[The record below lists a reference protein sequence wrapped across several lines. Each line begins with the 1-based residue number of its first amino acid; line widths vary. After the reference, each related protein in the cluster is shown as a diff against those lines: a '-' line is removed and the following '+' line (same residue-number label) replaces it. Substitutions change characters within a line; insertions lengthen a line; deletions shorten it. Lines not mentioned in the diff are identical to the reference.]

1 MEKDPSAHS
10 NARRGACQA
19 PADARPVVVLV
30 RPREEGNVGAVA
42 RAMANMGLSKLLLV
56 EPAPRLGGVARGF
69 GVGGWP
75 VLEAARRAPTLAA
88 AITPFRRVIGTSAA
102 RGRTLGR
109 ARVLSPRELAAELA
123 ADAPGTPTAL
133 VFGPEG
139 SGLSRAELGLCGAVV
154 RIPCAAATPTL
165 NLAQAV
171 LILAYELHVARAASA
186 APRRTTPPATAEEV
200 AGVLGAAGELVERA
214 GFDQPHIHRALVAD
228 LRRLVLRAGA
238 SSREVRVLRRV
249 VNRLLQRLASGDRLP
264 VQLDPPDP

>member
-1 MEKDPSAHS
+1 MAKDPSAHS
-10 NARRGACQA
+10 SARRAACQA
-19 PADARPVVVLV
+19 PAHARPAVVLV

-42 RAMANMGLSKLLLV
+42 RAMANMGFSELVLV

-75 VLEAARRAPTLAA
+75 VLEASRRAPTLAA
-88 AITPFRRVIGTSAA
+88 AVAPFRRVIGTSAA

-109 ARVLSPRELAAELA
+109 ARVIGPRELAAELA

-139 SGLSRAELGLCGAVV
+139 SGLSRAELGLCGTVV
-154 RIPCAAATPTL
+154 RIPCADAAPTL

-171 LILAYELHVARAASA
+171 LVVTYELHVARAAPAPLRRA
-186 APRRTTPPATAEEV
+186 ATPATAAEV
-200 AGVLGAAGELVERA
+200 AGVLAAAGELVARA

-249 VNRLLQRLASGDRLP
+249 VNRLLQRLAPG
-264 VQLDPPDP
+264 